1 MPRIMAFDY
10 GRKRVGVA
18 VTDTNKII
26 ASALDTIDTKVI
38 YTFIQQYLAKEEV
51 EAFVVGMPYN
61 FGHAENE
68 VMSYIRTF
76 ISELKKKFPSVPV
89 HEMDERFTSKMA
101 SAVIL
106 QSGVNR
112 KARQEK
118 GTVDKVSAAI
128 LLQSF
133 METKSI

>member
-18 VTDTNKII
+18 VTDPQKII
-26 ASALDTIDTKVI
+26 ASALDTIDTKAI
-38 YTFIQQYLAKEEV
+38 FSFIQQYLSKEAV
-51 EAFVVGMPYN
+51 ETFVVGIPYN

-68 VMSYIRTF
+68 VMPYIRTF
-76 ISELKKKFPSVPV
+76 INELRNKYPAVPV
-89 HEMDERFTSKMA
+89 HELDERFTSKMA

-133 METKSI
+133 MEKNS

>member
-18 VTDTNKII
+18 VTDPQKII
-26 ASALDTIDTKVI
+26 ASALDTIDTKAI
-38 YTFIQQYLAKEEV
+38 FLFIQQYLSKEAV

-68 VMSYIRTF
+68 VMPYIRTF
-76 ISELKKKFPSVPV
+76 ISDLRNKYPAIPV
-89 HEMDERFTSKMA
+89 HELDERFTSKMA

-133 METKSI
+133 MEKNS

>member
-18 VTDTNKII
+18 VSDPEKII
-26 ASALDTIDTKVI
+26 ASALDTIETKAI
-38 YTFIQQYLAKEEV
+38 FSFIHEYTNREKV
-51 EAFVVGMPYN
+51 GDFVVGMPYN

-68 VMSYIRTF
+68 VMSYIRAF
-76 ISELKKKFPSVPV
+76 INELRKKYPEIPV

-118 GTVDKVSAAI
+118 ATVDKVSAAI

-133 METKSI
+133 METNR